1 MKKVLVALCLGAFAL
16 SVFAAQKPVVNTM
29 PNIDSLMAIH
39 KSTFDSIFKANLPKM
54 DSLLALHQA
63 MIQSC
68 RLEALKAF
76 DSLKI
81 KIKANLIS
89 KDSLDKILDAR
100 RAVAKENL
108 KLAIGDL
115 QALKDSVKVRIQK
128 ASEELQNKLADRE
141 KNIKGGIETAIA
153 RLDEA
158 KAKLEAKKS
167 SADAAAAAKID
178 EAIKRI
184 DAIEAHLKAVE
195 KK

>member
-1 MKKVLVALCLGAFAL
+1 M
-16 SVFAAQKPVVNTM
+16 
-29 PNIDSLMAIH
+29 
-39 KSTFDSIFKANLPKM
+39 
-54 DSLLALHQA
+54 ALHQA

-81 KIKANLIS
+81 KIKANMIS

-128 ASEELQNKLADRE
+128 ASEELQTKLADRE
-141 KNIKGGIETAIA
+141 KSIKGGIETAIA

-158 KAKLEAKKS
+158 KAKLEAKKTG
-167 SADAAAAAKID
+167 ADAAALAKID

-184 DAIEAHLKAVE
+184 DAIETHLKAVE